1 VIIDEQRTDRVLGRE
16 EPVDGEPPLDHE
28 DRLVGV
34 QPDPAGRV
42 VEVPV
47 EVESRVVG
55 VVHPDERAR
64 GDDRKVLGRVRH
76 PASLA

>member
-1 VIIDEQRTDRVLGRE
+1 VIIDEQRTHCVLGRQ

-28 DRLVGV
+28 DRLVGD

-42 VEVPV
+42 IEVPV

-55 VVHPDERAR
+55 VVHPDERAQ
-64 GDDRKVLGRVRH
+64 DDDGRVLGRVGH